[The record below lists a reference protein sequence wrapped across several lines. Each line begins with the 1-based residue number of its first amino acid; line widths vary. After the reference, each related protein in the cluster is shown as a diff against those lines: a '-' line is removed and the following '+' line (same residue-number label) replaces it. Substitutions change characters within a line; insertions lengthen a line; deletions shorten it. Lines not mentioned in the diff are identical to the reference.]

1 MQQSQKRFWHSFDPV
16 EYILFETNLACTA
29 PVGEMSERFIS
40 PVPPIEYQKPVD
52 AGARDDEL
60 PHEPLVNISFS
71 ELSGQT
77 RRLVA
82 AVPTGPVRIGR
93 SRQGSKPDRSMIE
106 PIALASFG
114 VVVLYGF
121 GATRVA
127 ALALLTLTVLWGSLP
142 IGVTTAKFA
151 GHAATLRRS
160 PTVFADTSMSGSTS
174 TCISF
179 GKLPSAS

>member
-1 MQQSQKRFWHSFDPV
+1 
-16 EYILFETNLACTA
+16 
-29 PVGEMSERFIS
+29 
-40 PVPPIEYQKPVD
+40 
-52 AGARDDEL
+52 
-60 PHEPLVNISFS
+60 
-71 ELSGQT
+71 
-77 RRLVA
+77 LVA
-82 AVPTGPVRIGR
+82 TVPNEARADWPIST
-93 SRQGSKPDRSMIE
+93 KPEKLDRSIIE

-160 PTVFADTSMSGSTS
+160 PTVFADTSMSESTS